1 MRRALDELVQIL
13 LAVFGW
19 LAFVWLWCN
28 ALIAGP
34 SSSQRMGL
42 TIVMII
48 DAVTIVMT
56 MLWIRWNVA
65 LTRRKGPRRSSRA
78 VEYAYDR
85 DSSGVPVRHEISSS
99 DRFIV
104 LEAHGEG
111 SAHSKVAR
119 PAVVPC
125 MESV

>member
-1 MRRALDELVQIL
+1 MTRALDELVQIL

-28 ALIAGP
+28 AVLTGP
-34 SSSQRMGL
+34 SNSQMMSL
-42 TIVMII
+42 IIVMII
-48 DAVTIVMT
+48 DAVIIVIT
-56 MLWIRWNVA
+56 MLWVRWNVA

-85 DSSGVPVRHEISSS
+85 DSSGVPVRHDISSN

-104 LEAHGEG
+104 MEVHGEG
-111 SAHSKVAR
+111 SSRSKVAR

-125 MESV
+125 VESA